1 MKNSSFLAHI
11 SEMGQT
17 QTIYSHLVGT
27 SQLAGE
33 FARVFDCEG
42 QAALAGLAHDIG
54 KYSQEFQRR
63 LRGDAI
69 KVDHS
74 TAGAIECWSR
84 RQPFA
89 AFAVAGHHGGLPD
102 GGGQMDEPPQPTFFG
117 RTKQKAHGC
126 LPVYEKWAEEVVL
139 PQTEIPDFL
148 RNASSAQGMF
158 FTRMLYSCLVDADF
172 LDTEAFMS
180 GKVREK
186 NETSVE
192 QLWDMLKCYISDWF
206 PPKGELNRQRCAIL
220 EKCIQSGSEQS
231 PGLFSLTVPTGGGK
245 TVSSLSFALAHAKK
259 HGLRRV
265 IYVIP
270 YTSIIE
276 QTAKVF
282 QNILGAEN
290 VLEHHSN
297 VLYDLQDEA
306 NPDTIRKAQATE
318 NWDAPVV
325 VTTAVQFFESLYAY
339 QPSQCRKLHNIA
351 RSVVIFDE
359 AQMLPI
365 PYLRPCVWA
374 ITQLVE
380 QYGVSAVL
388 CTATQPALEPIIHEF
403 LPHYPVREICP
414 PDTCQWDVFQ
424 RVTFRRMGTL
434 TWDELSTQLN
444 TKSQVLC
451 VVNTRKAAKEVY
463 ERLDKTE
470 SFHLSTLMCPA
481 HRQRQLEKIRTRLE
495 EQLPCRVVSTS
506 LIEAGVDV
514 DFPSVFREIAGLD
527 SILQAAGRCNREG
540 KRSVAESEVTVFE
553 SELKTPPLFS
563 IPVGAARHIMAR
575 YSDFSSQSAIHD
587 YFSDL
592 MNLTGT
598 AELDRKNILS
608 LMQTNFFPFRV
619 IAERFH
625 LIDSP
630 TQIIYIP
637 LNEGAALVEK
647 LRHGTAS
654 PFIFRQLGRY
664 GVSVYEDHFAALQ
677 AAGALEILENG
688 AVILNNMDLYSEEA
702 GLSLDADS
710 GEAVFV

>member
-1 MKNSSFLAHI
+1 
-11 SEMGQT
+11 
-17 QTIYSHLVGT
+17 
-27 SQLAGE
+27 
-33 FARVFDCEG
+33 
-42 QAALAGLAHDIG
+42 
-54 KYSQEFQRR
+54 
-63 LRGDAI
+63 
-69 KVDHS
+69 
-74 TAGAIECWSR
+74 
-84 RQPFA
+84 
-89 AFAVAGHHGGLPD
+89 
-102 GGGQMDEPPQPTFFG
+102 
-117 RTKQKAHGC
+117 
-126 LPVYEKWAEEVVL
+126 
-139 PQTEIPDFL
+139 
-148 RNASSAQGMF
+148 
-158 FTRMLYSCLVDADF
+158 
-172 LDTEAFMS
+172 
-180 GKVREK
+180 
-186 NETSVE
+186 
-192 QLWDMLKCYISDWF
+192 
-206 PPKGELNRQRCAIL
+206 
-220 EKCIQSGSEQS
+220 
-231 PGLFSLTVPTGGGK
+231 
-245 TVSSLSFALAHAKK
+245 
-259 HGLRRV
+259 
-265 IYVIP
+265 
-270 YTSIIE
+270 
-276 QTAKVF
+276 
-282 QNILGAEN
+282 
-290 VLEHHSN
+290 
-297 VLYDLQDEA
+297 
-306 NPDTIRKAQATE
+306 
-318 NWDAPVV
+318 
-325 VTTAVQFFESLYAY
+325 
-339 QPSQCRKLHNIA
+339 
-351 RSVVIFDE
+351 
-359 AQMLPI
+359 
-365 PYLRPCVWA
+365 
-374 ITQLVE
+374 
-380 QYGVSAVL
+380 
-388 CTATQPALEPIIHEF
+388 
-403 LPHYPVREICP
+403 
-414 PDTCQWDVFQ
+414 
-424 RVTFRRMGTL
+424 MGTL

-575 YSDFSSQSAIHD
+575 YSDFLSQSAIHD

-710 GEAVFV
+710 GEAFFV